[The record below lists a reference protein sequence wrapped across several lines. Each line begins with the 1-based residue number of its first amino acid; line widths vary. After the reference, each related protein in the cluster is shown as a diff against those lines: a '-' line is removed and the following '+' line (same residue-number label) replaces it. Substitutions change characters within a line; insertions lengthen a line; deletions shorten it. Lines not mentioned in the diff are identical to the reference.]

1 MEAAIDWLTKIEPD
15 LEALWS
21 MKIQPTLLRIL
32 PLIEASISANDVERE
47 RESAR
52 LAKKLLK
59 LMALARSSIVD
70 WITDFEDEVDPL
82 TESYNDWLDEL
93 SNDVFKET
101 FADWLA
107 PFEAEKIDWL
117 SYAES

>member
-1 MEAAIDWLTKIEPD
+1 
-15 LEALWS
+15 

-70 WITDFEDEVDPL
+70 
-82 TESYNDWLDEL
+82 
-93 SNDVFKET
+93 
-101 FADWLA
+101 
-107 PFEAEKIDWL
+107 
-117 SYAES
+117 